1 MRNCWLES
9 DNDERFDE
17 RNEIT
22 AEQDQTVLER
32 LQPVL
37 ATNARI
43 REVHMPSDAIV
54 VRYREW
60 LSVWQAKGWRI
71 DSDQVSRDQDKS
83 AYVIPCPAR
92 RTSKGWALE
101 PVPLMPPKLGSQKAA
116 SNAAA

>member
-1 MRNCWLES
+1 
-9 DNDERFDE
+9 
-17 RNEIT
+17 
-22 AEQDQTVLER
+22 
-32 LQPVL
+32 
-37 ATNARI
+37 
-43 REVHMPSDAIV
+43 MPSDAIV